1 MIDNLIR
8 CIAAPGAAI
17 LLLSGCNGMF
27 AGIYDE
33 PLEVSDYGFVEKC
46 KPGVPGEIYVDATS
60 YTDWVYIDFASAT
73 VETRSVTEDAPAN
86 WDFAVH
92 RYDAKT
98 NGGAVM
104 GTDVTDINALTSLP
118 AGEFVPDE
126 WTTETI
132 VTDMSTM
139 MDGYLSY
146 VDSDYNPELS
156 KWLDVDT
163 STMPPVYT
171 LSGKVYVLRLADG
184 SMAALRLA
192 NFMNDSAIKGYL
204 TIKYSYPIEF

>member
-8 CIAAPGAAI
+8 RVAAPGAAI

-33 PLEVSDYGFVEKC
+33 PVETLEYGFVEKC

-60 YTDWVYIDFASAT
+60 YTDWVYIDMASAT
-73 VETRSVTEDAPAN
+73 VETRSVLDEAPEH

-98 NGGAVM
+98 NGGAVLA
-104 GTDVTDINALTSLP
+104 TSASDINSLTALP
-118 AGEFVPDE
+118 AGEFVPDV

-146 VDSDYNPELS
+146 VDSYYNPELS
-156 KWLDVDT
+156 QWLDVDT
-163 STMPPVYT
+163 STMPPLYT